1 MGTELLKTKILQK
14 DWLTHNVL
22 RLRLER
28 PANYI
33 FSAGQAVELGM
44 DGPKWKDV
52 TAPFTL
58 TGLTKENYLEFILKV
73 YPEHNG
79 FTQALSELTVDSALS
94 ITPAWDSFTYKEPGV
109 FIAGGTGITP
119 FIAIIRDLAHKGIP
133 LSNHGLLWA
142 NKTHD
147 DIFLKDEFTHNLG
160 ERFVNILSKENH
172 PDYKTGKLDAAFL
185 AGQNIDIHQYFYI
198 CGPGSFSADIKKILI
213 GLGALEK
220 NIITDY

>member
-1 MGTELLKTKILQK
+1 MSTELLKTKILEK

-28 PANYI
+28 PTGYL

-44 DGPKWKDV
+44 DTPKWKDV

-58 TGLTKENYLEFILKV
+58 TGLANESYLEFILKV

-79 FTQALSELTVDSALS
+79 FTQALSELSIDSTLS
-94 ITPAWDSFTYKEPGV
+94 ITPAWDSFKYKGPGV

-119 FIAIIRDLAHKGIP
+119 FIAIIRDLAHKEIP

-147 DIFLKDEFTHNLG
+147 DIFLKDEFTQNLG

-172 PDYKTGKLDAAFL
+172 PEYKTGKLDATFL
-185 AGQNIDIHQYFYI
+185 GLQKLNVSQCFYI

-213 GLGALEK
+213 DLGALEN